1 MATNKYFNQ
10 VDRASEQDT
19 FEDLVIEMIQ
29 NNGVDIMY
37 IPREDFEMDPIL
49 KEPTKTTFRKAL
61 PIEVYIPDSGNP
73 QGDQAVMS
81 QLGFRIDN
89 TTELFM
95 SKRRFSELGLQ
106 QIRPREGDLIYI
118 GDAWKPHGSF
128 VNALYEVKSVWYNS
142 PEWQFGR
149 HFVYRISASLFR
161 NSYEQFQT
169 GIPGLDALAADNE
182 AEVNAASNN
191 DIIEA
196 KKELLVFDPCN
207 PLGEY

>member
-29 NNGVDIMY
+29 TNGVDIMY

-61 PIEVYIPDSGNP
+61 PIEVYMPDGGNP
-73 QGDQAVMS
+73 SGDQAVMS

-95 SKRRFSELGLQ
+95 SKRRFSELGLDR
-106 QIRPREGDLIYI
+106 IRPREGDLIYV
-118 GDAWKPHGSF
+118 GDPWSPYDSF
-128 VNALYEVKSVWYNS
+128 LNALFEIKSVWYNHS
-142 PEWQFGR
+142 EWDFGR
-149 HFVYRISASLFR
+149 HFVYRITAALFR

-169 GIPGLDALAADNE
+169 GIPALDAMQANNE

-196 KKELLVFDPCN
+196 KKPLLVFDPCN